1 MNKTIGAVVVAV
13 VAVVV
18 VVAGWYF
25 LFGPAANKSTVTDAN
40 GIVATVNG
48 TPITRSQLTASES
61 QIAAQQGMVATST
74 VAQSQ
79 LQSDALN
86 SLIGQML
93 LEQVAQQAGI
103 TASSTEVDAQLASA
117 KAQFSTQSDYEQA
130 LVAEGMTENDLR
142 MAITKN
148 LVINAYLEQQLNLST
163 ATATPAEIQAAY
175 KQVSSQQT
183 STPIPPLS
191 EVRDQVAKM
200 VVQQK
205 QQTSI
210 NAYVAQLRSTA
221 NIQIL
226 IATSTPAA

>member
-1 MNKTIGAVVVAV
+1 MNKTISAVVI
-13 VAVVV
+13 AVVV
-18 VVAGWYF
+18 VAAGWYF
-25 LFGPAANKSTVTDAN
+25 LSGHAENRSSTVADAN
-40 GIVATVNG
+40 GTVATVNG
-48 TPITRSQLTASES
+48 TPITRGQLTASES

-74 VAQSQ
+74 VVQSQ

-86 SLIGQML
+86 SLIGQIL

-103 TASSTEVDAQLASA
+103 TASSTEVDVQLASA
-117 KAQFSTQSDYEQA
+117 KAQFSTNSDYEKA
-130 LVAEGMTENDLR
+130 LVAQGMTENDLR

-148 LVINAYLEQQLNLST
+148 LVINAYLEQQLHLST

-183 STPIPPLS
+183 GTPIPPLDQ
-191 EVRDQVAKM
+191 VRDQVAKM